1 MGCKVMREQFL
12 LSPEALVKL
21 APYAEAYNVK
31 VGIEIHNP
39 ETPNTPI
46 MREYLSKIQE
56 SGI

>member
-31 VGIEIHNP
+31 VGIEIH
-39 ETPNTPI
+39 
-46 MREYLSKIQE
+46 K
-56 SGI
+56 SGDTKYTDYERISE